1 MASTLYFLYLIVHW
15 LLQALVWVLIGN
27 ALLSWLIAFEVIN
40 LRNPYARQVAYFFEA
55 VTRPML
61 APLRRIIPSL
71 GGVDVTPVI
80 LIIVITAVDR
90 ALLPG
95 LFAWLGRLAG

>member
-1 MASTLYFLYLIVHW
+1 MHSILFFLFLVLHW

-27 ALLSWLIAFEVIN
+27 ALLSWLIAFEIIN
-40 LRNPYARQVAYFFEA
+40 LRNPVARQIAYFFEA

-61 APLRRIIPSL
+61 APLRRVIPGL

-80 LIIVITAVDR
+80 LIVLITAVDR

-95 LFAWLGRLAG
+95 LYGWLDQLAG